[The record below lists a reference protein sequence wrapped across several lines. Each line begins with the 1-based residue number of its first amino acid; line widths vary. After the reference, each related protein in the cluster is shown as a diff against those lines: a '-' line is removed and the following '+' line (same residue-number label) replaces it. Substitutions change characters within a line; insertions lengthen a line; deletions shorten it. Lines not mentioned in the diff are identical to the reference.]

1 MGKNT
6 DNLKKKNSARRKLIP
21 AVAMMLTSA
30 AMLTTSTYAWFT
42 MSKEVSVSSIQL
54 TASVPETLEI
64 SLGKVNAG
72 VLSAPGNDT
81 EGWKNT
87 VAFSE
92 CYSEIGKLIPASSV
106 DGSSI
111 FYTSGAKDN
120 GLSIKSD
127 AVFMTASSSATKK
140 IAGSSAT
147 VSSGYYVDIPVWF
160 RTTTKSTSAEK
171 ITLIAKAD
179 ISGIEGQ
186 TGDLYKAVR
195 VAILDDSGTDVN
207 NSEDLSSKGV
217 LSNSA
222 ASYINC
228 SGVDLTGVSGAIS
241 NCAIKSQKTA
251 DILIDSANYSTYY
264 GSAVKSK
271 QFDPSDSSTKTD
283 AAQLVFV
290 PKNTGSG
297 VYGGIEKSVIRIWLE
312 GEDKACSNSNAGQS
326 FKIGLTF
333 YDYDQIS

>member
-6 DNLKKKNSARRKLIP
+6 KKTDKKSSARRKLIP
-21 AVAMMLTSA
+21 AVAMMMTSA

-64 SLGKVNAG
+64 SLGKVSES
-72 VLSAPGNDT
+72 VLSAPGTDT
-81 EGWKNT
+81 VGWKNT
-87 VAFSE
+87 VAFTD
-92 CYSEIGKLIPASSV
+92 CYSAIGKLIPASSV

-120 GLSIKSD
+120 GLSIKED

-140 IAGSSAT
+140 ITGSTSDVT
-147 VSSGYYVDIPVWF
+147 SGYYVDIPVWF
-160 RTTTKSTSAEK
+160 RTTTKGTSGETIK
-171 ITLIAKAD
+171 LIAKAD
-179 ISGIEGQ
+179 ISAAEGE
-186 TGDLYKAVR
+186 TGDLFKAVR
-195 VAILDDSGTDVN
+195 VAVLDDDGTDVGN
-207 NSEDLSSKGV
+207 GNLSSKGV
-217 LSNSA
+217 LSNAS
-222 ASYINC
+222 ASYIDC
-228 SGVDLTGVSGAIS
+228 SGLDLTGVTGAIS
-241 NCAIKSQKTA
+241 NCAIKAQKAA
-251 DILIDSANYSTYY
+251 DVSIIPENYDTYY

-271 QFDPSDSSTKTD
+271 QFNPNDSSSKTD
-283 AAQLVFV
+283 ATQLVFV
-290 PKNTGSG
+290 PKNTGNG

-312 GEDKACSNSNAGQS
+312 GEDKACSNPNAGQS